1 MAQRVVTELVDDLD
15 GGKAEETVNFA
26 IDGVEYEID
35 LSKQNASNLRKGLND
50 YVSKGRRIGGRSKR
64 GTASGPSSTDR
75 SQIQAMREWAKGRG
89 MKVSDRGR
97 VSREVSA
104 AFENAH
110 KR

>member
-1 MAQRVVTELVDDLD
+1 VAQRVITELVDDLD
-15 GGKAEETVNFA
+15 GGKAEETISFA

-35 LSKQNASNLRKGLND
+35 LSKQNARNLRKGLDD

-64 GTASGPSSTDR
+64 GSATGPTRTDR
-75 SQIQAMREWAKGRG
+75 SQLRDMREWAKGQG

-97 VSREVSA
+97 VSQEVSR